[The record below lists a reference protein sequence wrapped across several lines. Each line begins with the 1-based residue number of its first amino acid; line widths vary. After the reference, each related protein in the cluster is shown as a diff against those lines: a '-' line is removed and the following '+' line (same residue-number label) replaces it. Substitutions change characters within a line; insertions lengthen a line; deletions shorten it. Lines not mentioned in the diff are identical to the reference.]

1 MVQKIRGTGYR
12 EIRIPGSNLGDHYP
26 RTLNSSLGAFYF
38 YALKSSPR
46 RTSSV
51 RDNSP
56 MPLFRGKGSF
66 LIRVGAAMICSP
78 YPRSGLLINIDHLEI
93 AAPLEVLS
101 FSSIHV
107 LHSLGTFP
115 PFPPD
120 GRTGG
125 LKQNAS
131 FEGKPRRVKD
141 IRKILDSKFK
151 KLGNPAS
158 LAPCFPFPNQGLGRC
173 LDKESTGLGSGRRMR
188 TGE

>member
-1 MVQKIRGTGYR
+1 MGQTANKSPQR
-12 EIRIPGSNLGDHYP
+12 EGKLLNQGGRSNVLLPPGQD
-26 RTLNSSLGAFYF
+26 R
-38 YALKSSPR
+38 
-46 RTSSV
+46 
-51 RDNSP
+51 
-56 MPLFRGKGSF
+56 
-66 LIRVGAAMICSP
+66 
-78 YPRSGLLINIDHLEI
+78 LLINIDRLKI
-93 AAPLEVLS
+93 VATPEVLI
-101 FSSIHV
+101 FPSIHV
-107 LHSLGTFP
+107 LHSLGTLP

-120 GRTGG
+120 GRTGE

-158 LAPCFPFPNQGLGRC
+158 LARCFPFPNQGLGRC